1 MLSVAN
7 LSISRNQFLKILL
20 ASASF
25 INTKSIV
32 SQERDKKEVIVIG
45 AGIAGLAAARKL
57 SKEGFQVTVLEA
69 RNRVGGRIW
78 TDNSMGLPIEMGAG
92 FIEGKDNPILKLIHQ
107 FKLSPKEFPMDD
119 LELFDSKG
127 NTIDNVD
134 NERLQKL
141 YNIFLKKLHLMKN
154 SLSKEKSMQEA
165 KDIILS
171 EMVFSETE
179 RDSLNLAISS
189 NLENKYG
196 TNLKN
201 ISLHYS
207 DEKKFSTDSIS
218 ILTDGFSQVIN
229 NLSQELNIKTSHIV
243 SKIEYDK
250 KVKITTNHGE
260 FTSDYVLVTVP
271 LGVLK
276 KKKIEFI
283 PELPENKKIAIQN
296 LGFGTINK
304 VFFKFPQKFWSS
316 DSKRF
321 RLISQTKKGFLEF
334 WNVNS
339 SNDAPILSTIL
350 SGDQA
355 ISLETRNKKE
365 IISESMYGLRKI
377 FGAKTQT
384 PIEIQVSKWN
394 SDPFSFGTNSYL
406 AVHSK
411 PESYNAMSEPIHDLV
426 FFAGEGTSLTDSNSL
441 QGAFLSGE
449 REANRIISLNRV

>member
-1 MLSVAN
+1 MLSVKK
-7 LSISRNQFLKILL
+7 LPMTRTQFLKILF
-20 ASASF
+20 ASAFAFS
-25 INTKSIV
+25 TKSLV
-32 SQERDKKEVIVIG
+32 SQERNKKEVIIIG

-57 SKEGFQVTVLEA
+57 SIEGFQVTILEA
-69 RNRVGGRIW
+69 RNRIGGRVW

-92 FIEGKDNPILKLIHQ
+92 FIEGKDNPIRKLIDQ
-107 FKLSPKEFPMDD
+107 FKLSVKEFPLEDM
-119 LELFDSKG
+119 ELFDSKG

-134 NERLQKL
+134 NEKIQKL

-154 SLSKEKSMQEA
+154 SLSKEKSLAEA

-171 EMVFSETE
+171 EMVFSEEE

-189 NLENKYG
+189 NLENRYG

-201 ISLHYS
+201 ISLQYS
-207 DEKKFSTDSIS
+207 DEKNFSTDSMS
-218 ILTDGFSQVIN
+218 IPTEGFSLVIN
-229 NLSQELNIKTSHIV
+229 NLSKELNIKTSHIV

-250 KVKITTNHGE
+250 KVKISTNHGE
-260 FTSDYVLVTVP
+260 FTADYVLVTVP

-304 VFFKFPQKFWSS
+304 LFFKFPQKFWSS
-316 DSKRF
+316 DTKRF
-321 RLISQTKKGFLEF
+321 RLISQTKKGFIEF

-339 SNDAPILSTIL
+339 SSDAPILSTIL
-350 SGDQA
+350 SGEQA
-355 ISLETRNKKE
+355 INLETRNKKE

-377 FGAKTQT
+377 FGPKTQT
-384 PIEIQVSKWN
+384 PIEIQVSKWH
-394 SDPFSFGTNSYL
+394 SDPFSFGTSSYL
-406 AVHSK
+406 TIHSE
-411 PESYNAMSEPIHDLV
+411 PESYNVMAEPINDLV
-426 FFAGEGTSLTDSNSL
+426 FFAGEGTNNMNPNSL

-449 REANRIISLNRV
+449 REANRIIALNRA